1 MYNIKEDVIKDYKKY
16 GLVRKIS
23 KITGLTEGY
32 ISQVLNNKKPVAE
45 KVYAYA
51 ITKALDDD
59 LEIENL
65 FEIM

>member
-1 MYNIKEDVIKDYKKY
+1 MYKIKEEKIKEYKKY
-16 GLVRKIS
+16 GLVRKLS

-32 ISQVLNNKKPVAE
+32 VSQVLNNKKAVAE

-51 ITKALDDD
+51 ITKALDDN

-65 FEIM
+65 FKNI